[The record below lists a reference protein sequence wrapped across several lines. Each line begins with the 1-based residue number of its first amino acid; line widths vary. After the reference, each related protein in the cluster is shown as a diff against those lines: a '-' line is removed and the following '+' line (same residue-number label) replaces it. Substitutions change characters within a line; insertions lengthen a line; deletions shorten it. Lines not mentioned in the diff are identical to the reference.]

1 MSAINPKQ
9 TSEEWREATPP
20 GLRRYANEYD
30 QVAKDAL
37 EGCRDRLPESQR
49 HHSHVPFA
57 IYYNFL
63 HAIELAL
70 KSYMAHT
77 GSDLGELK
85 RVGHDLE
92 KALNIC
98 IDKGIR
104 DNCPK
109 LTDLLVDTIK
119 YASSTYKNKEFE
131 YIRVGHIQLG
141 HIDQIAMASS
151 ALLAGIGNIEMQ
163 PANPE

>member
-9 TSEEWREATPP
+9 TSEEWRQATPP

-37 EGCRDRLPESQR
+37 EAFRAKLPESQR

-70 KSYMAHT
+70 KSYMVHT
-77 GSDLGELK
+77 GSDLGELR
-85 RVGHDLE
+85 RVGHNLEEALDLYIE
-92 KALNIC
+92 
-98 IDKGIR
+98 KGIR

-109 LTDLLVDTIK
+109 LTDLLVGTIRH
-119 YASSTYKNKEFE
+119 ASPTYKDKDFE
-131 YIRVGHIQLG
+131 YIRVGPIQLE